1 MNHWTPDFKI
11 LANDN
16 DVTAHIAKNL
26 ISLRF
31 KDEAGI
37 VSDEITLNVYGTFKR
52 PKYKD
57 RLKLWLGYKES
68 GLWYCGSFAVQSSER
83 TESTTTITATG
94 VDFSGGLKKKKNRA
108 WEKVSLK
115 EIVEKIAKEHGLS
128 AVADY
133 GEIKIAY
140 AGQHDMSDLAFLK
153 KFAKDFD
160 AVFNVKD
167 NQIVFLRK
175 GNKGKSTIPKV
186 SISLSECSSYRI
198 KYSNK
203 TLYGSCKAVWHDT
216 KENAIKE
223 VVVGNG
229 EGEQIKLEQSF
240 KNAAEA
246 KEKAKA
252 KLERANSGIVS
263 GSLEIYGSKVFAG
276 GILSLS
282 NAGEDSGEYRIKS
295 VNHSL
300 SADSFMTSVEFEK

>member
-1 MNHWTPDFKI
+1 MG
-11 LANDN
+11 
-16 DVTAHIAKNL
+16 
-26 ISLRF
+26 
-31 KDEAGI
+31 E
-37 VSDEITLNVYGTFKR
+37 
-52 PKYKD
+52 
-57 RLKLWLGYKES
+57 
-68 GLWYCGSFAVQSSER
+68 
-83 TESTTTITATG
+83 
-94 VDFSGGLKKKKNRA
+94 
-108 WEKVSLK
+108 VSLK
-115 EIVEKIAKEHGLS
+115 EIVERIAKEHGLS
-128 AVADY
+128 AICDY

-140 AGQHDMSDLAFLK
+140 TGQHDMSDLAFLK

-167 NQIVFLRK
+167 NQIIFLRK
-175 GNKGKSTIPKV
+175 GNEGKSTIPKA

-203 TLYGSCKAVWHDT
+203 TLYGSCKAVWHDI

-223 VVVGNG
+223 VVVGSG

>member
-1 MNHWTPDFKI
+1 MRNFTPAFRI
-11 LANDN
+11 LANDK
-16 DVTAHIAKNL
+16 DVTEHIAKNL
-26 ISLRF
+26 ISLSF

-37 VSDEITLNVYGTFKR
+37 VSDEITLSVYGTFKR
-52 PKYKD
+52 PKYQDK
-57 RLKLWLGYKES
+57 LKLWLGYKES

-115 EIVEKIAKEHGLS
+115 EIVERIAKEHGLS
-128 AVADY
+128 AICDY

-140 AGQHDMSDLAFLK
+140 TGQHDMSDLAFLK

-167 NQIVFLRK
+167 NQIIFLRK
-175 GNKGKSTIPKV
+175 GNEGKSAIP
-186 SISLSECSSYRI
+186 SSAISLKECSSYRI

-216 KENAIKE
+216 KENTIKE
-223 VVVGNG
+223 VVVGSG
-229 EGEQIKLEQSF
+229 GEQIKLEQSF

-276 GILSLS
+276 GILTLS
-282 NAGEDSGEYRIKS
+282 EAGGDEGEYRIKS

-300 SADSFMTSVEFEK
+300 SADSFTTSVEFEK

>member
-1 MNHWTPDFKI
+1 MKHFTPDFKI
-11 LANDN
+11 LANEK

-26 ISLRF
+26 IELSF

-37 VSDEITLNVYGTFKR
+37 VSDEITLSVYGAFKR

-57 RLKLWLGYKES
+57 KLKLWLGYKES

-83 TESTTTITATG
+83 TESSTTITATG
-94 VDFSGGLKKKKNRA
+94 VDFSSGLKKRKNRA
-108 WEKVSLK
+108 WEKLSLK
-115 EIVEKIAKEHGLS
+115 EIVERIAKEHDLS
-128 AVADY
+128 AVADF

-140 AGQHDMSDLAFLK
+140 AGQHDRSDLTFLQ

-160 AVFNVKD
+160 AIFNVKD

-175 GNKGKSTIPKV
+175 ENESKSIIPKS

-203 TLYGSCKAVWHDT
+203 TLYGSCKAIWHDT
-216 KENAIKE
+216 KENKIKE
-223 VVVGNG
+223 VIVGSD
-229 EGEQIKLEQSF
+229 EGEQIRLEQSF

-246 KEKAKA
+246 LAKAKA
-252 KLERANSGIVS
+252 KLERAKCGIVS
-263 GSLEIYGSKVFAG
+263 GSLEIYGTCVFAG

-295 VNHSL
+295 VHHSL
-300 SADSFMTSVEFEK
+300 SADSFTTSVEFEK

>member
-1 MNHWTPDFKI
+1 MNHFTPVLRI
-11 LANDN
+11 LANDK
-16 DVTAHIAKNL
+16 DVTEHIAKNL
-26 ISLRF
+26 ISLSF

-37 VSDEITLNVYGTFKR
+37 VSDEITLSVYGTFKR

-57 RLKLWLGYKES
+57 KLKLWLGYKES
-68 GLWYCGSFAVQSSER
+68 GLWYCGSFSVQSSER
-83 TESTTTITATG
+83 TESSTTITATG

-108 WEKVSLK
+108 WEKMSLK
-115 EIVEKIAKEHGLS
+115 EIVEKIAGEHGLS
-128 AVADY
+128 AICDY
-133 GEIKIAY
+133 GEIKITY
-140 AGQHDMSDLAFLK
+140 TGQHDISDLAFLK
-153 KFAKDFD
+153 KLAKDFD

-167 NQIVFLRK
+167 NQIIFLRK
-175 GNKGKSTIPKV
+175 GNEGKSTIPKA

-216 KENAIKE
+216 KENTIKE
-223 VVVGNG
+223 VVVGSG

-300 SADSFMTSVEFEK
+300 SADSFSTSVEFEK

>member
-1 MNHWTPDFKI
+1 M
-11 LANDN
+11 
-16 DVTAHIAKNL
+16 
-26 ISLRF
+26 
-31 KDEAGI
+31 
-37 VSDEITLNVYGTFKR
+37 
-52 PKYKD
+52 
-57 RLKLWLGYKES
+57 
-68 GLWYCGSFAVQSSER
+68 QSSER
-83 TESTTTITATG
+83 TESSTTITATG
-94 VDFSGGLKKKKNRA
+94 VDFSGGLKKRKNRA

-115 EIVEKIAKEHGLS
+115 EIVERIAKEHGLN
-128 AVADY
+128 AICDY

-140 AGQHDMSDLAFLK
+140 TGQHDISDLAFLK

-175 GNKGKSTIPKV
+175 GNEGKSAIPKA

-216 KENAIKE
+216 KENTIKE
-223 VVVGNG
+223 VVVGSG

-300 SADSFMTSVEFEK
+300 GADSFTTSVEFEK